1 MEKNV
6 VLILAALAMLL
17 LVGCKER
24 ISDDLPISE
33 QCNCNIPEGW
43 WSAGRTVV
51 DLAKFCSAQCGFNV
65 TEHNILITLKK

>member
-17 LVGCKER
+17 LAGCKER
-24 ISDDLPISE
+24 ISDNVRISE
-33 QCNCNIPEGW
+33 ECKCNVPDQW

-65 TEHNILITLKK
+65 SEHNILITLKK